1 MANETELKGRFEV
14 AAVLMDDQ
22 NQKEVTQ
29 ELMTDA
35 PVGFPVLHSS
45 AQFREN
51 MKRNFKISGV
61 PATCLI
67 DASGRIVESF
77 EGSPPVAYL
86 VRRAMNSGEES
97 E

>member
-14 AAVLMDDQ
+14 AAVLMDGQ
-22 NQKEVTQ
+22 NHKEVTQ
-29 ELMTDA
+29 ELMAGT
-35 PVGFPVLHSS
+35 PVRFPILRSS
-45 AQFREN
+45 VQFREN
-51 MKRNFKISGV
+51 MKRNFNISGV